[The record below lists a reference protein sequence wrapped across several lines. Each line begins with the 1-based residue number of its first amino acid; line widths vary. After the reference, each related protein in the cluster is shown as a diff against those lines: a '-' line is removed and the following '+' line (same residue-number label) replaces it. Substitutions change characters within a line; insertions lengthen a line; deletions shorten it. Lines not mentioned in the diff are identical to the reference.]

1 MIPPPDESVPSPN
14 VGENPSLTPTGVTPP
29 DEATKTARILE
40 EEDGV
45 FSLEYDNTRGE
56 KNLMSLD
63 AGTYPRALREARSF
77 LGIEEDN
84 RDGDGALWD
93 IE

>member
-1 MIPPPDESVPSPN
+1 MTQPPEQPVPPLSSEENSAVEPAPASPP
-14 VGENPSLTPTGVTPP
+14 VEV
-29 DEATKTARILE
+29 AKMARILE

-56 KNLMSLD
+56 KNTMSLD
-63 AGTYPRALREARSF
+63 AVTYPRALREARSF
-77 LGIEEDN
+77 LGIDEDN
-84 RDGDGALWD
+84 RDDDGSLWD

>member
-1 MIPPPDESVPSPN
+1 M
-14 VGENPSLTPTGVTPP
+14 TPP
-29 DEATKTARILE
+29 SEQSLPPLSSEEISTPEPLDIPTPVEAAKTARVLE

-56 KNLMSLD
+56 KNVMTLD
-63 AGTYPRALREARSF
+63 AVTYPKALREARSF
-77 LGIEEDN
+77 LGIGEDN
-84 RDGDGALWD
+84 RDEDRALWD